1 MKRSKTFTRFNYI
14 LSRAQNFL
22 FVYWDTIYL
31 KRTSTKNGIEIYLLG
46 RFSNTVR
53 PTFPVFIQ
61 VNYFAGFT
69 KVFPEGALKSWGTE
83 TGVEVPKEELSGWG
97 MGMLDFLML
106 INFVSITWQS
116 ICIIVTK
123 SVFLALLC
131 CHSVP
136 RIKSKAKANF
146 RPSLN
151 TVVRNSGVHFTC

>member
-1 MKRSKTFTRFNYI
+1 
-14 LSRAQNFL
+14 
-22 FVYWDTIYL
+22 
-31 KRTSTKNGIEIYLLG
+31 
-46 RFSNTVR
+46 
-53 PTFPVFIQ
+53 
-61 VNYFAGFT
+61 
-69 KVFPEGALKSWGTE
+69 
-83 TGVEVPKEELSGWG
+83 
-97 MGMLDFLML
+97 MLDFLML

-151 TVVRNSGVHFTC
+151 TSQKFRCSLYMLKNISVHTGDFLNCIAFFFRKQEW